1 LEEVVQEYVKK
12 LKTSK
17 TIKKQHLNEE
27 GASDEEDDQSEPKN
41 EVSNENDDLYYYS
54 KVEKK
59 FKVFDPRTK
68 TWSAHDNQPSTD
80 VIA

>member
-1 LEEVVQEYVKK
+1 M
-12 LKTSK
+12 
-17 TIKKQHLNEE
+17 
-27 GASDEEDDQSEPKN
+27 
-41 EVSNENDDLYYYS
+41 SNENDDLYYYS

-68 TWSAHDNQPSTD
+68 TWSAHDIKPSID